1 MNEKPSKRKRFKA
14 FILQRKLNTLNRVG
28 IKVIRPMLVITM
40 MSAIITLICALKGF
54 ARTDVL
60 VIVTVLLVVLCFI
73 QSFKLKKSFRTI
85 HHFKGSRHRSHE
97 HASASGET
105 SEG

>member
-14 FILQRKLNTLNRVG
+14 FILQRKLNTLG
-28 IKVIRPMLVITM
+28 LLVITL

-60 VIVTVLLVVLCFI
+60 VIVTLLLIVLCFI
-73 QSFKLKKSFRTI
+73 QAFKLKKSFRTI
-85 HHFKGSRHRSHE
+85 PQHFKASRSRHL
-97 HASASGET
+97 HAENNMERPEA
-105 SEG
+105 

>member
-1 MNEKPSKRKRFKA
+1 MNEKLSKRERFKA
-14 FILQRKLNTLNRVG
+14 FILQRKLNSLG
-28 IKVIRPMLVITM
+28 LLVITM

-85 HHFKGSRHRSHE
+85 RHFKGSRHRSHE
-97 HASASGET
+97 HASSVGET
-105 SEG
+105 SES

>member
-14 FILQRKLNTLNRVG
+14 FILQRKLNTLG
-28 IKVIRPMLVITM
+28 LLVTTL
-40 MSAIITLICALKGF
+40 MSAIITLICVLKGF

-60 VIVTVLLVVLCFI
+60 VIVTLLLIVLCFI
-73 QSFKLKKSFRTI
+73 QAFKLKKSFRTI

-97 HASASGET
+97 HASSVGET
-105 SEG
+105 SES

>member
-14 FILQRKLNTLNRVG
+14 FILQRKLNTLG
-28 IKVIRPMLVITM
+28 LLVITL

-60 VIVTVLLVVLCFI
+60 VIVTLLLPI
-73 QSFKLKKSFRTI
+73 QSMQDLMHVPGELLTAVQPIFYSDPIDAVKKAI
-85 HHFKGSRHRSHE
+85 E
-97 HASASGET
+97 LA
-105 SEG
+105 